1 MTTQSKPY
9 PRVQFLVDT
18 FAQWLKHRRE
28 LNEFRHLDR
37 DDFERIAMDLRISPA
52 ELDELVRRGKHAA
65 DELPQMLKALDI
77 DEAVL
82 ARAKPLLL
90 RDMGRVC
97 ALCKDKS
104 RCRSDLAAGTAT
116 EHYQDYCL
124 NAATIDRLGPEIV
137 RY

>member
-1 MTTQSKPY
+1 MTTQSEPY
-9 PRVQFLVDT
+9 SRVQFLVDT

-37 DDFERIAMDLRISPA
+37 DDLERIAMDLRISPA

-82 ARAKPLLL
+82 SRAKPLLL
-90 RDMGRVC
+90 RDMERVC

-104 RCRSDLAAGTAT
+104 RCHSDLAAGTAT